1 MIKGIGG
8 FVSKLMTGILVR
20 VLWGFVIM
28 GIFSAIVL
36 VIRKLLGKW
45 EFLLSLFFVIK
56 TCSIMK

>member
-28 GIFSAIVL
+28 GIFSAIIL
-36 VIRKLLGKW
+36 VIRKLLGK
-45 EFLLSLFFVIK
+45 
-56 TCSIMK
+56 